1 MNLKTKFTEQAGIEY
16 PIICG
21 AMYPCSNPELVAAAS
36 EAGGLGI
43 VQPLSLTYVHKHDFR
58 AGLKLIRSLT
68 KKPIGLNV
76 LVEKSSAKYQDMNKK
91 WVDIA
96 LEEGVRFFITALG
109 NPTWVLN
116 KIKPH
121 GGILYHDVV
130 NKKWAELAIGYGV
143 DGLIAVNNRAGGH
156 AGDLSPE
163 QLIADLKS
171 FGKPVICA
179 GGIGDRTGFT
189 RALELGFDG
198 IQMGTRFIATK
209 ECTAHSDYKAAILAA
224 TGDDII
230 LTKKL
235 SGVNVAVINTSYMKR
250 IGANPGKLAQYFL
263 DHPKL
268 KHYMRLFYMLKSTFE
283 LKKAAMQGESY
294 KDFFQAGKS
303 VDGIEKIES
312 VSDIVQSFV
321 R

>member
-1 MNLKTKFTEQAGIEY
+1 
-16 PIICG
+16 
-21 AMYPCSNPELVAAAS
+21 
-36 EAGGLGI
+36 
-43 VQPLSLTYVHKHDFR
+43 
-58 AGLKLIRSLT
+58 
-68 KKPIGLNV
+68 
-76 LVEKSSAKYQDMNKK
+76 
-91 WVDIA
+91 
-96 LEEGVRFFITALG
+96 
-109 NPTWVLN
+109 
-116 KIKPH
+116 
-121 GGILYHDVV
+121 
-130 NKKWAELAIGYGV
+130 
-143 DGLIAVNNRAGGH
+143 
-156 AGDLSPE
+156 
-163 QLIADLKS
+163 
-171 FGKPVICA
+171 
-179 GGIGDRTGFT
+179 
-189 RALELGFDG
+189 
-198 IQMGTRFIATK
+198 MGTRFIATK

>member
-36 EAGGLGI
+36 AAGGLGI
-43 VQPLSLTYVHKHDFR
+43 VQPLSLTFVHKHDFR
-58 AGLKLIRSLT
+58 EGLKLIRSIT
-68 KKPIGLNV
+68 DKPIGLNV
-76 LVEKSSAKYQDMNKK
+76 LVEKSSAQYQDMNKK

-96 LEEGVRFFITALG
+96 LEEGVKFFITALG
-109 NPTWVLN
+109 NPTWVRDR
-116 KIKPH
+116 IKPH

-130 NKKWAELAIGYGV
+130 NKKWAQMAIDYGV

-156 AGDLSPE
+156 AGDQTPE

-171 FGKPVICA
+171 FGKPVVCA
-179 GGIGDRTGFT
+179 GGIGDRAGFEK
-189 RALELGFDG
+189 ALSLGFDG
-198 IQMGTRFIATK
+198 IQMGTRFIATE
-209 ECTAHSDYKAAILAA
+209 ECTAHADYKAAILNA

-268 KHYMRLFYMLKSTFE
+268 KHYMRLFYLLKSTLD
-283 LKKAAMQGESY
+283 LKKAAMQGESF
-294 KDFFQAGKS
+294 KDFWQAGKS

-312 VSDIVQSFV
+312 VKNIVQRFV
-321 R
+321 S